1 MLDVVTVDTPGLGDR
16 TYLVHDGSVALV
28 IDPQRDI
35 DRVQEAAAK
44 AGVKITHV
52 AETHIHN
59 DYVSGGLE
67 LSRATG
73 ATYLV
78 AAAEEVRFE
87 RFPVSEGDEIQVGT
101 FTVGVLH
108 TPGHTPHHVSYLVY
122 ERGHPVALFSGGSLL
137 YGTVGRTDL
146 VSPTATEELTR
157 AQFRSVRRL
166 TSDLPEEVAVWPTH
180 GFGSFCSSAR
190 SSGVATSSI
199 RNERAGNVAVTTD
212 HEDDFVEKLL
222 AGLMAYPTYYAHM
235 APINRNGPPPFDLR
249 PPKRL
254 DPNELRRRIEAGAWV
269 VDLGKRRLFAA
280 GHVAGTVSFELGD
293 SFATYVG
300 WVIPWETP
308 ITLVGDSAE
317 QVSQAQRALARI
329 GIDRIAGAATGSRLE
344 LAGEHPLR
352 SYPVADF
359 PTLARAL
366 EAGRQLTVLDVRR
379 DDERAGGGIEE
390 SVHIPLQHLL
400 ERLDDLPSGTLWVHC
415 ASGFRA
421 SIAASLLDRAGRDV
435 VHIDDEWSDVSKAG
449 LVVAGPPTAKGRKS
463 PVAPVAVEELDQVT
477 EAAELVN
484 GAGQAVVDV

>member
-1 MLDVVTVDTPGLGDR
+1 MLDIVTLDTLGLGDR
-16 TYLVHDGSVALV
+16 TYLVHDGDVALV

-44 AGVKITHV
+44 AGVRITHV

-59 DYVSGGLE
+59 DYVSGGLD
-67 LSRATG
+67 LSRSTG

-78 AAAEEVRFE
+78 AAAEDVTFE
-87 RFPVSEGDEIQVGT
+87 RFPVAEGDEIAVGT
-101 FTVGVLH
+101 FRVRVLH

-122 ERGHPVALFSGGSLL
+122 EGEQPAALFSGGSLL

-166 TSDLPEEVAVWPTH
+166 TSEVLEEVSVWPTH
-180 GFGSFCSSAR
+180 GFGSFCSSAK
-190 SSGVATSSI
+190 SSGVTTSSI
-199 RNERAGNVAVTTD
+199 KDERAVNVALTTD
-212 HEDDFVEKLL
+212 DEDDFVEKLL
-222 AGLMAYPTYYAHM
+222 AGLTAHPTYYAHM
-235 APINRNGPPPFDLR
+235 APINRNGPPPFALTAPER
-249 PPKRL
+249 I

-280 GHVAGTVSFELGD
+280 GHLPGSVSFELGD

-308 ITLVGDSAE
+308 ITLIGDSSE

-329 GIDRIAGAATGSRLE
+329 GIERIDGAATGSRVQ
-344 LAGEHPLR
+344 LASDQPLR

-359 PTLARAL
+359 PTLVRAL
-366 EAGRQLTVLDVRR
+366 DAGNQLTVLDVRR
-379 DDERAGGGIEE
+379 DDERADGWIEG

-400 ERLDDLPSGTLWVHC
+400 ERLDDLPPGTLWVHC
-415 ASGFRA
+415 ATGFRA
-421 SIAASLLDRAGRDV
+421 SIASSLLDRAGHDV
-435 VHIDDEWSDVSKAG
+435 VHIDDEWSNVSEAG
-449 LVVAGPPTAKGRKS
+449 LVVAVPPTRERPKS
-463 PVAPVAVEELDQVT
+463 PVAA
-477 EAAELVN
+477 
-484 GAGQAVVDV
+484 